1 MTLCGPA
8 KKCCHMK
15 YTPPTKKDECRC
27 GCGMLNGVFQL
38 LCGQFLLFVGFW
50 FSAATVGDCQLVEL
64 DEPIQVREDG
74 VLSNQVGLFSYQQTV
89 DETGSDQQASQIS
102 CYYWFETETIVG
114 EKPFDQLDGAE
125 QLQYYIQTVLGSQWY
140 PSILLLSLSTI
151 LALLVFLYVMSYC
164 CSTQVFPIRFFTGL
178 FISIILTLL
187 QGLGTYLIYSSEW
200 CNNSGDEEFGGGYC
214 TMGRST
220 IFSIVAGCCYLF
232 SGLFFIST
240 SDYPGIQ
247 QLQESRCHDE
257 EAATTNKENDRSA
270 TVPGA
275 AAPDADADADDDADA
290 VGVTSAAVTAKSTEE
305 EDEVIYDPPQ
315 QQHDENDE
323 EEQNSVLRD
332 INYNSYEEDKKK
344 NNDASSSASSSVL
357 EQHDYLPR
365 QQQQESATTSSSRNL
380 AEENDKM
387 LVALTA
393 LTNVGKS
400 LQDVGPVDPPQ
411 SVSIR
416 DQEEEKQEI
425 VGEEDEEAAA
435 AVAMIENTMTYQEEE
450 GEEILLLDTLQS
462 QDDEEPSYSFRSLGS
477 SENDDSEFIPRPPSP
492 Q

>member
-89 DETGSDQQASQIS
+89 DETGSDQQASPIS
-102 CYYWFETETIVG
+102 CYYWFETIVG
-114 EKPFDQLDGAE
+114 EEPFGQLDGAD
-125 QLQYYIQTVLGSQWY
+125 QLQYYIQIVLGSQWY